1 MNPILSKET
10 TLLQMLI
17 EKNAIIDRLTDT
29 VSGLRERVRVLEEGE
44 ELPKTDLPDGGKKN
58 DGGKQSKK

>member
-29 VSGLRERVRVLEEGE
+29 VSGLRERVRVLEEGKEEE
-44 ELPKTDLPDGGKKN
+44 ELPKTDLLEEPRWREKE
-58 DGGKQSKK
+58 